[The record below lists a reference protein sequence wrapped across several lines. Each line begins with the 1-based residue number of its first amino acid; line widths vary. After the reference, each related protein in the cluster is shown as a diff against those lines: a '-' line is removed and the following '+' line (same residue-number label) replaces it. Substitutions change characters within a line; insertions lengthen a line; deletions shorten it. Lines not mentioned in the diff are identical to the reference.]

1 MVTLPTTASRG
12 IFGSCRT
19 FATKSCGPG
28 ISGWHVEREDGRS
41 YGTPSTR
48 SSPVTPCQRPGSFTA
63 TPDGSNLTREEPDA
77 SVALVRDCGGRGG
90 VTSSPTRRSREAG
103 SQPWRY
109 QRSSV
114 PTAKLCRR
122 SCTRGSATP
131 ADKVGPRRGIKAW
144 TAGLIVPGWI
154 DCPEVNEKADA
165 SGGNVPSCRRLR
177 SK

>member
-48 SSPVTPCQRPGSFTA
+48 SSPVTRCQRPGSFTA
-63 TPDGSNLTREEPDA
+63 TPDGANLTREEPDA

-90 VTSSPTRRSREAG
+90 EPPRLPGEPDQTAQGADGVGPHVVSQRDGQSGAARASHRRLLADAFRTRR
-103 SQPWRY
+103 
-109 QRSSV
+109 
-114 PTAKLCRR
+114 
-122 SCTRGSATP
+122 
-131 ADKVGPRRGIKAW
+131 
-144 TAGLIVPGWI
+144 
-154 DCPEVNEKADA
+154 
-165 SGGNVPSCRRLR
+165 
-177 SK
+177 